1 MDFIVDDED
10 HDERR
15 VRWAKVKKVD
25 NDKIEIDADVYNKI
39 VKCLYKLDIND
50 IRFIDGNKF
59 NLKADNILVKYTK
72 RR

>member
-25 NDKIEIDADVYNKI
+25 NDKIEIDVDVYNKI
-39 VKCLYKLDIND
+39 LKCLYKLDIND

>member
-10 HDERR
+10 HEERR
-15 VRWAKVKKVD
+15 ERWARIKIE
-25 NDKIEIDADVYNKI
+25 NKIEIDADVYNKI

-50 IRFIDGNKF
+50 IRFIDGNKY

>member
-1 MDFIVDDED
+1 MVFVDDED
-10 HDERR
+10 HEERR
-15 VRWAKVKKVD
+15 ERWTRIKHE
-25 NDKIEIDADVYNKI
+25 NIIEIDADVYNKI

-59 NLKADNILVKYTK
+59 NLKADNILVKFKK

>member
-25 NDKIEIDADVYNKI
+25 NDKIEIDVDVYNKI
-39 VKCLYKLDIND
+39 LKCLYKLDIND

-59 NLKADNILVKYTK
+59 NLKADNILVKYKK

>member
-25 NDKIEIDADVYNKI
+25 NDKIEIDVDVYNKI

>member
-1 MDFIVDDED
+1 MVFVDEED

-15 VRWAKVKKVD
+15 VRWAKLKTE
-25 NDKIEIDADVYNKI
+25 NTIEIDVGVYNKI

-59 NLKADNILVKYTK
+59 NLKADNILVKYIK